1 MLSTRFT
8 RLVGC
13 SVPIQLAGMGRVL
26 TAELAA
32 AVSEAGGLGMV
43 TDTGAGQPALEAK
56 LNGIRERTAR
66 PFGVNFLI
74 PILDRENIRMAAGRA
89 KVCDFFWGE
98 PDRAL
103 VDLVHSAGAL
113 ASWQVGSLREA
124 LAARDAGCD
133 FIIAQGIEAGGHIRG
148 KIGVLALLNEVLDA
162 VDVPVLA
169 AGGIGSG
176 RSLAAVLAAGASGAR
191 MGTRFIATRES
202 AAHPSY
208 IAALIAARS
217 EDSIRSTR
225 HSVNCE
231 LCPSTHGVLASAV
244 EAADRLGA
252 EIAGEFQSAD
262 GKTRSIPKFA
272 GFLPDRTTLGHI
284 EAMALYAGQSVGSV
298 REVTPA
304 ADVVREVAERAEQLL
319 KTWLGEPAAP
329 TR

>member
-43 TDTGAGQPALEAK
+43 TDAGAGAPILEAK

-74 PILDRENIRMAAGRA
+74 PLLDRDCVRLAAGRA

-98 PDRAL
+98 PDRTL

-148 KIGVLALLNEVLDA
+148 KIGVLALLSEVLDA
-162 VDVPVLA
+162 VDIPVLA

-176 RSLAAVLAAGASGAR
+176 RSLAAVLAAGAAGAR
-191 MGTRFIATRES
+191 VGTRFIATSES

-208 IAALIAARS
+208 IAALVAARS
-217 EDSIRSTR
+217 EDSIRSTL
-225 HSVNCE
+225 HSVDCP
-231 LCPSTHGVLASAV
+231 LCPSTHGILASAV
-244 EAADRLGA
+244 EAARRLDT
-252 EIAGEFQSAD
+252 ETVGELQLAN
-262 GKTRSIPKFA
+262 GTMRSIPKFA
-272 GFLPDRTTLGHI
+272 GFLPDRTTRGTI

-304 ADVVREVAERAEQLL
+304 AEVVRELAEKAEQLL
-319 KTWLGEPAAP
+319 QAWLGEPATP